1 MQFFTGIGNPAKA
14 QAFLHKTNQ
23 CYGAG
28 PFLVGDSYKFR
39 LKFVRLNSFIEGTMS
54 RDFRLFLGKK
64 KLYLNRQKRFHFFS
78 FFSKIFMKKGRKAR
92 VTVPSWA
99 VNSQNYENLPPT
111 QDLKARLR
119 NTD

>member
-78 FFSKIFMKKGRKAR
+78 FFSKIFMKKGRKKVEKL
-92 VTVPSWA
+92 VTLSLHELLTV
-99 VNSQNYENLPPT
+99 
-111 QDLKARLR
+111 KIMKICLR
-119 NTD
+119 RKT

>member
-14 QAFLHKTNQ
+14 QAFLLKTNQ
-23 CYGAG
+23 CYGAE

-64 KLYLNRQKRFHFFS
+64 NLPEQAKTVSLFS
-78 FFSKIFMKKGRKAR
+78 FFSKIFVKKGRKAR
-92 VTVPSWA
+92 DTVPSWA